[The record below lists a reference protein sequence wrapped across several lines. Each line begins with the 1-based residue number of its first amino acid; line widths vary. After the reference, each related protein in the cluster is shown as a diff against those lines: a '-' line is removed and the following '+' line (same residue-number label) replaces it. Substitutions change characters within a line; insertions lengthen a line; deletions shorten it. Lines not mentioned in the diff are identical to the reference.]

1 MKNKLY
7 TIKCIILGILTSM
20 SLITELSVKKEW
32 FPLLVIMK
40 AEHCHSYT
48 HIEEVIE
55 LANIKNMSHRDY
67 VEK

>member
-1 MKNKLY
+1 MY
-7 TIKCIILGILTSM
+7 WRCEECA
-20 SLITELSVKKEW
+20 ELSVKKEW

>member
-1 MKNKLY
+1 MLAFPLNKNQLCCK
-7 TIKCIILGILTSM
+7 IKHYDLWDL
-20 SLITELSVKKEW
+20 LSVKKEW

>member
-1 MKNKLY
+1 MEVLDHY
-7 TIKCIILGILTSM
+7 TPRIVCVCWRCEECA
-20 SLITELSVKKEW
+20 ELSVKKEW